1 MTSKLGSDLF
11 IDRHLGIGDND
22 ERIMLNKLGFNNID
36 QFINQVIPEDIQ
48 LKDKSSEILPQGC
61 SEIEALNE
69 LEEIANKNTKMRSLI
84 GLGYYDN
91 HMPKVIQRHVLENPR
106 WYTSYTPYQ
115 AEIAQGR
122 LEALFNFQ
130 TIVCELTGFPVA
142 NASLLDEGTAAAE
155 AMAMSFSARKNKS
168 SKVYLVESNVF
179 DHTFNVLQTRAKPL
193 GISLKR
199 FTQSNLPNHDDVFG
213 MLLQLPGKNGEL
225 YDPTFLISQAHRSEI
240 IVTACI
246 DPLAQV
252 LIKPISEFGVDVAVG
267 SMQRFGVPMGFG
279 GPHAAYLACSEKYK
293 RLIPGRIVGQTLSKN
308 GEKSLRLA
316 LQTREQHIRREKAT
330 SNICTAQ
337 SLLAIISSFYAI
349 YHGPSG
355 LTQIAKRLVELRIN
369 LESSLAALGFDIPDG
384 IRFDSVDVYSEH
396 SQRIHNEALK
406 NGYNLRILPLGSTIE
421 NSTGFGISLD
431 ELSNEKEIKDIL
443 TFIANLIEKEEDLE
457 HIKFDKEFHLESLA
471 LRSSAWMQQDIFTN
485 YQSETELMRY
495 IFRLAEKDFSLVDG
509 MMPLGSCTMKL
520 NSAAELN
527 PVSWANLSS
536 MHPFSPPDQTKG
548 YSKIISDLEKWI
560 SEIVGLKSVSFQPN
574 AGSQGEFAGLLAI
587 NSYFE
592 SKGELLRKKCLI
604 PKSAH
609 GTNPASAVMAGFD
622 VLTVECD
629 EEGNIDYQDLS
640 IKVKKFD
647 NQIGAL
653 MLTYPSTH
661 GVFELQIR
669 KICDLIHSVGGFVY
683 LDGANLNAQV
693 GLCKP
698 GNYGVDVCHLNL
710 HKTFCIPHGGG
721 GPGVGPVAA
730 SETLSPFLPTHYLMD
745 NNLSISSNC
754 VSSAKHGSASIL
766 PISWMYIKMA
776 GPSGLRKATAHAIL
790 SANYIAHSL
799 KHKFK
804 ILYKGKNNF
813 VAHECIL
820 DFRDLKSK
828 TGLSVNDLA
837 KRLIDYSFHAP
848 TISWPVP
855 ETIMI
860 EPTESESLVELD
872 RFCEAM
878 LLIGEEISEI
888 EKNSELKNNN
898 VISNAPHTLKELI
911 ADNWHY
917 PYSKE
922 KASFP
927 YKTPTSIKFWSSVS
941 RINNAYG
948 DRNLICSCNVNQ
960 GETFEEKKCA

>member
-1 MTSKLGSDLF
+1 MQSEVNSDLF
-11 IDRHLGIGDND
+11 INRHLGLSDID
-22 ERIMLNKLGFNNID
+22 EQKMLAKLGFNNIE
-36 QFINQVIPEDIQ
+36 QFIDKVIPEDIQ
-48 LKDKSSEILPQGC
+48 LKNKSSKLLPQGC

-69 LEEIANKNTKMRSLI
+69 LEEIAKKNTKMRSLI
-84 GLGYYDN
+84 GLGYYGN

-142 NASLLDEGTAAAE
+142 NASLLDEGTSAAE
-155 AMAMSFSARKNKS
+155 AMAMSFASRKNKS

-179 DHTFNVLQTRAKPL
+179 DHTFNVLLTRAKPL

-199 FTQSNLPNHDDVFG
+199 FNKSNFPNHDDVFG
-213 MLLQLPGKNGEL
+213 ILLQLPGKNGEL
-225 YDPTFLISQAHRSEI
+225 FDPTFLISQAHRSDI

-279 GPHAAYLACSEKYK
+279 GPHAAFFACREKYK

-349 YHGPSG
+349 YHGPTG
-355 LTQIAKRLVELRIN
+355 LTQIAKKLVALRIN
-369 LESSLAALGFDIPDG
+369 LESCLSDLGFDIPDG
-384 IRFDSVDVYSEH
+384 IRFDSLDVYSEH
-396 SQRIHNEALK
+396 SFKIHNEALK
-406 NGYNLRILPLGSTIE
+406 NGYNLRILPLGSNIQD
-421 NSTGFGISLD
+421 STGFGISLD
-431 ELSNEKEIKDIL
+431 ELSNEKEIKEIV
-443 TFIANLIEKEEDLE
+443 TFIANVIEKKEDLE
-457 HIKFDKEFHLESLA
+457 QITFDKGFQLDSIAARTSE
-471 LRSSAWMQQDIFTN
+471 WMQQDIFTN

-520 NSAAELN
+520 NSSAELN
-527 PVSWANLSS
+527 PVSWTNLSS
-536 MHPFSPPDQTKG
+536 IHPFSLENQTQG

-560 SEIVGLKSVSFQPN
+560 SDIVGLKSVSFQPN

-592 SKGELLRKKCLI
+592 SKGELFRKKCLI

-609 GTNPASAVMAGFD
+609 GTNPASAVMAGFE
-622 VLTVECD
+622 VLTIECD
-629 EEGNIDYQDLS
+629 EEGNIDFQDLS
-640 IKVKKFD
+640 SKVKIFN

-698 GNYGVDVCHLNL
+698 GSYGVDVCHLNL

-730 SETLSPFLPTHYLMD
+730 SEILSPFLPSHSLKD
-745 NNLSISSNC
+745 NDASNC
-754 VSSAKHGSASIL
+754 SNYVSSAKNGSASIL

-776 GPSGLRKATAHAIL
+776 GFIGLRKATQHAIL

-799 KHKFK
+799 KDKFK

-860 EPTESESLVELD
+860 EPTESESLAELD

-888 EKNSELKNNN
+888 ENNIDLKNNN

-911 ADNWHY
+911 ADNWNY

-927 YKTPTSIKFWSSVS
+927 DKNQSTIKFWSSVS

-960 GETFEEKKCA
+960 EDTIEEKECA